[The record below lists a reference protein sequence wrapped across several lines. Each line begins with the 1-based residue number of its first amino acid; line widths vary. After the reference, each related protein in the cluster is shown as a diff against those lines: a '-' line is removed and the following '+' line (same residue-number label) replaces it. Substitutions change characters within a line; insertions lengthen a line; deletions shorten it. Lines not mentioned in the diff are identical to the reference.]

1 MENLSAAIT
10 RALSAA
16 QKVSK
21 TNPEQFLVCDISEGA
36 GSVTSDEVVPQ
47 RKEKR
52 SLFVYSSKGEIGP
65 DELERASVYALSSGI
80 RSVWFVRSLEDRTGK
95 RQLGSFFHNPP
106 FRTLSGLLLCDGSD
120 VSITLAVSQC
130 VLVDVEGSDAS
141 RSQEIPCRIFVS
153 SSEVDAPEA
162 SAHFLLIKQSSALG
176 IPSPR
181 DLSFFAKAMSCVP
194 GSGMKFYF
202 LGDLADLVDD
212 SDAFIDYEEPELV
225 YSPDRGFRISTG
237 SGLAAPDLLLDLD
250 TERAD
255 LEFIFHWLSHAG
267 TILKSDSSLS
277 RRGAVFFPTYL
288 PELHVQATLGRAAC
302 DIEKMRR
309 QLSRMSREASDI
321 NVFDLPVNVQLRLA
335 HEYRARLNFFHV
347 GDVRDMP
354 LPIRQLFSELDSPLH
369 DSYSAASELIDF
381 LVQFHSLVAA
391 SIGHEFTHGSSPLTR
406 FFGENSY
413 TDLGAWLREFEG
425 AKSEFDKQFALI
437 AQGKEPALYGMVE
450 PWVLPYLSVFFSDD
464 AAVALS
470 CLRQIRNRK
479 FAHSGSYSEKEKK
492 AVVEEVKATCLQY
505 FNATG
510 PAWSILIIGVIA
522 KTRNLHC
529 WIKPL
534 GAGSCDVEHSPIRI
548 NPESPMAVGDF
559 AIGIR
564 GSSLRALI
572 PVFPAFYVLPAGKP
586 DSDHLYF
593 LSSMDD
599 ETQDKTRSYKFN
611 CYTRAPWGERVF
623 TECDNEISGLLRNIK
638 LMEKSEYRAQL
649 IISKDSVTG
658 GFSFSLLHSSS
669 LYLLS
674 EVELAGSLS
683 SYVNDKP
690 LEISSD
696 KLIPIPADDVP
707 VAIPRENILTPG
719 SSFVLD
725 ILRPQYDMGKQ
736 ARLGLPCARYTKLSI
751 LIKLRP
757 GSKAP

>member
-1 MENLSAAIT
+1 MENLTAEVA

-21 TNPEQFLVCDISEGA
+21 TTPEQFVVYDISG
-36 GSVTSDEVVPQ
+36 GSGVVTSDEAVPQ
-47 RKEKR
+47 RKDKR
-52 SLFVYSSKGEIGP
+52 ALFIFISQGEIGT
-65 DELERASVYALSSGI
+65 DELERAESYAISYGI
-80 RSVWFVRSLEDRTGK
+80 RSVWFVRRLEDQTG
-95 RQLGSFFHNPP
+95 RRHLGSFFYNPP
-106 FRTLSGLLLCDGSD
+106 FRTLSGLLLCDASG
-120 VSITLAVSQC
+120 VSIPLAVSQC

-141 RSQEIPCRIFVS
+141 RSQEIPCRLFVS
-153 SSEVDAPEA
+153 SSEVDTPEA
-162 SAHFLLIKQSSALG
+162 AAHFLLIKKSSVLG
-176 IPSPR
+176 IPSPH
-181 DLSFFAKAMSCVP
+181 DLSFLAKAMSCVQ
-194 GSGMKFYF
+194 GSGMKFHF

-212 SDAFIDYEEPELV
+212 SEAFIDYEESELV

-255 LEFIFHWLSHAG
+255 LEYIFYWLSHAG
-267 TILKSDSSLS
+267 SILNSDSSLS
-277 RRGAVFFPTYL
+277 KRRAVFFPTYR
-288 PELHVQATLGRAAC
+288 PELHVQATLGRASC

-321 NVFDLPVNVQLRLA
+321 NVFDLPVNGQLRLA
-335 HEYRARLNFFHV
+335 HEYRSRLNFFHA

-354 LPIRQLFSELDSPLH
+354 LPVRQLFSDLDSPLH

-425 AKSEFDKQFALI
+425 AKSEFDKQFSLI
-437 AQGKEPALYGMVE
+437 AQGKEPVLYGMVE
-450 PWVLPYLSVFFSDD
+450 PWVLPYLSVFFSDEAGD
-464 AAVALS
+464 ALS
-470 CLRQIRNRK
+470 CLRQIRNRN

-492 AVVEEVKATCLQY
+492 AVVEEVRATCLQY

-510 PAWSILIIGVIA
+510 PAWSILIVGTIA
-522 KTRNLHC
+522 ETRNLHC

-534 GAGSCDVEHSPIRI
+534 GAGSCDIEHSPIRI
-548 NPESPMAVGDF
+548 DPESPMAVGDF

-564 GSSLRALI
+564 GSSLRTII
-572 PVFPAFYVLPAGKP
+572 PVFPAFYVLPAGNP

-623 TECDNEISGLLRNIK
+623 TACDDEISGLLLNMK
-638 LMEKSEYRAQL
+638 LMEKSEYKAQL

-674 EVELAGSLS
+674 EGELACSLS

-707 VAIPRENILTPG
+707 VAIPRENILMPG

-725 ILRPQYDMGKQ
+725 ILRPQYEMGKQ
-736 ARLGLPCARYTKLSI
+736 ARLGLPNARYTKLSI
-751 LIKLRP
+751 LIKLLA
-757 GSKAP
+757 GSKIV